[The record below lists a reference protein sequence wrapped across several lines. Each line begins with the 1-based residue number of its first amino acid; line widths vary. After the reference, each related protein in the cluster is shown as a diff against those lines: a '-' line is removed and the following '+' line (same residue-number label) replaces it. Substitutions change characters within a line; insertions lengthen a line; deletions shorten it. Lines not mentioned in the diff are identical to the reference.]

1 MKTYSSFVCIMTKK
15 NENAERTFSG
25 FHFRDSE
32 ILSVEKLN
40 GGNPSVWEINIISDS
55 TSPLA
60 EFKKNLLSKV
70 DAFCTK
76 NKMSIYDADVM
87 EEGGF

>member
-1 MKTYSSFVCIMTKK
+1 MKTYSSFVCVMTKK

-40 GGNPSVWEINIISDS
+40 GGNPSVWEINIISNS

-60 EFKKNLLSKV
+60 EFKKICSAKWMLSVRKIKCPSTV
-70 DAFCTK
+70 P
-76 NKMSIYDADVM
+76 M
-87 EEGGF
+87 